1 MSYVSFTE
9 RKKLNTLEQVCTK
22 DIVPLNQVFNLVNEI
37 YSQKET
43 SMLSNDEIYRNFG
56 GMIIT
61 AKGNKQDLFYSYY
74 VLGNKEDEEQ
84 IIKNASND
92 NFICFNCDLC
102 ALDKTDAVGLY
113 NKTKVQ
119 ILKNVVEEFCDDITT
134 ETGFS
139 FRLTPNATVYLP
151 GHLLLTTLTHI
162 PTLSTFLNK
171 ELLYSYFMILTKFYN
186 SGVEVNCMWN
196 GFSGSETEHSHC
208 HLTDYKIPIIEYVK
222 KKNYQN
228 NINVDNIIFPGTNT
242 PRSYIIIKSTDLSDI
257 YTYCSNFILN
267 TQIFPIEKYKTLKS
281 FVVIA
286 NLFVK
291 EVIINKN
298 STFEYYVIFALVNKT
313 SRFLTVQSGNKK
325 EGVFCIPAT
334 SQIMISENQIDF
346 IYKNKDTLIELVN
359 KYTYYPCNMV
369 TETDFTSSVNFKD
382 NLIILYK
389 QLTSPNL
396 DVKSLDEE
404 LLTSVMFNYI
414 KDDIKIS
421 SIVIDNYVKIL
432 TTYECFENMK
442 RCNVIQFGIFK
453 ILLTYVFLYNYY
465 YKSNINV
472 DLLQKL
478 SIKSSIFYFKSF
490 IKSYNVNECLWLRGD
505 YVSKVLAETVEN
517 VILYTPKEELSKIL
531 VTENI
536 KIGDKSVSG
545 YMLKAQNK
553 YISKFDILI
562 KIQDLS
568 KSLNNKAMYQHEL
581 EAGKCINLIRKKCMN
596 FMLTFGGFTCLSSM
610 PNKLDKKYNV
620 CDNGN
625 ELLGHLLVEYIQTS
639 FTINSGIKEGTLSI
653 SNLYSLLTQTLSA
666 VLFAN
671 LYYGFTHYDL
681 HLSNILA
688 VPINSCIKDTIYI
701 AKYHL
706 EDKILENIC
715 YGYYPVIIDYGK
727 SYTNDMNKDKIYPF
741 ETTSNKVYDH
751 WTTFVKLLYYI
762 CAYNPSILLK
772 ENLNNDL
779 DIICSEFIEK
789 YICIFL
795 EYFYYYI
802 TSDYDKKFRNN
813 NNPSVIAL
821 YDEVLEIAEDSY
833 IQNLSLENKYSY
845 VKEAFKLH
853 VFKKIYVKTGNE
865 YVWFLPTNYLSN
877 VEEDNL
883 LDDLETFVQET
894 QKIFKELLI
903 TNENVNFENI
913 DVFEISKN

>member
-1 MSYVSFTE
+1 MSYINFNKGKNISHS
-9 RKKLNTLEQVCTK
+9 KICTR

-74 VLGNKEDEEQ
+74 VLGNKEDEQQ

-162 PTLSTFLNK
+162 PTLSTFLNR
-171 ELLYSYFMILTKFYN
+171 ELFYSYFMILTKFYN

-208 HLTDYKIPIIEYVK
+208 HLTDYKIPVIEYVK
-222 KKNYQN
+222 KKNYEN
-228 NINVDNIIFPGTNT
+228 NINIENIIFPETNT
-242 PRSYIIIKSTDLSDI
+242 PRSYIIIKTTDLSNMF
-257 YTYCSNFILN
+257 TYCSNFILN
-267 TQIFPIEKYKTLKS
+267 TQIFPIEKYKTLTS

-291 EVIINKN
+291 EVIINKK

-369 TETDFTSSVNFKD
+369 SETDFTSSAKFKD

-389 QLTSPNL
+389 QLTSPKL

-414 KDDIKIS
+414 KDDIKLS
-421 SIVIDNYVKIL
+421 SIVIDNYIKIL

-442 RCNVIQFGIFK
+442 RCNVIQFGFFK
-453 ILLTYVFLYNYY
+453 ILLTYVFLYNHY
-465 YKSNINV
+465 YKSNVNI

-505 YVSKVLAETVEN
+505 YVSKVLSETVEN
-517 VILYTPKEELSKIL
+517 VILYTPKEELKKIL
-531 VTENI
+531 ITENI

-568 KSLNNKAMYQHEL
+568 KSLDNKAMYEHEL

-610 PNKLDKKYNV
+610 PSQSDKKYNV
-620 CDNGN
+620 CNNGN
-625 ELLGHLLVEYIQTS
+625 ELLGHLLVEYIQSS
-639 FTINSGIKEGTLSI
+639 FTINSGIKEGTLSVANI
-653 SNLYSLLTQTLSA
+653 YSLLTQTLSA

-688 VPINSCIKDTIYI
+688 VPINNCIKDNIYI
-701 AKYHL
+701 AKYHV
-706 EDKILENIC
+706 EDKILENVC

-727 SYTNDMNKDKIYPF
+727 SYTNDMSKDKIYPLQI
-741 ETTSNKVYDH
+741 TSNKVYDH
-751 WTTFVKLLYYI
+751 WTIFIKLLYYI

-772 ENLNNDL
+772 ENLNTDL
-779 DIICSEFIEK
+779 EIVCSDFIEK

-802 TSDYDKKFRNN
+802 TSQYDNKFRNN
-813 NNPSVIAL
+813 NKPSVIAL

-833 IQNLSLENKYSY
+833 IQNLSIENKYSY

-853 VFKKIYVKTGNE
+853 VFKNIYSKTGHD
-865 YVWFLPTNYLSN
+865 YVWFLPFKYLSN
-877 VEEDNL
+877 IEEDNL
-883 LDDLETFVQET
+883 LDDLEIFVQET
-894 QKIFKELLI
+894 QQIFKELLI
-903 TNENVNFENI
+903 TNENINFETI
-913 DVFEISKN
+913 DVFEITKN